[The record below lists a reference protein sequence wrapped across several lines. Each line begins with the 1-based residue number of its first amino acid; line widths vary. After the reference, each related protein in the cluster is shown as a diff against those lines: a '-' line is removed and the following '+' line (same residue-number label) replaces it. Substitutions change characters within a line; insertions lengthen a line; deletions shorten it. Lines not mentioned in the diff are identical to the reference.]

1 MVCVNVIEYD
11 PNPLQ
16 SLGKRTKNKTNPEP
30 TDVTADQT
38 TVANCFSFQSEP
50 NNHLQSREDKDKD
63 KDNKAYKYGK
73 QWLLHT
79 MLGLWNKSILNIL
92 GNVDD

>member
-1 MVCVNVIEYD
+1 MVFVNVIEYD

-38 TVANCFSFQSEP
+38 TGANCFSFQSEP
-50 NNHLQSREDKDKD
+50 NNHLQSREDKE
-63 KDNKAYKYGK
+63 AYK
-73 QWLLHT
+73 
-79 MLGLWNKSILNIL
+79 
-92 GNVDD
+92 